1 MTEFMKIAA
10 IIAVSA
16 VLINTLYQKFK
27 TVDFTSDNPEG
38 IQFHQGNWNEAL
50 QIAQESEKLIFL
62 DVYATWCGPC
72 KKLKTTT
79 FANAEVGTYFTQNF
93 INVAVDGEAGEG
105 IELAK
110 KYGVRGYPTLL
121 FINSKGEVVKQ
132 TAGYHNPSQ
141 LLKLGETVLKSKQP

>member
-1 MTEFMKIAA
+1 MSEFMKIAA

-16 VLINTLYQKFK
+16 VVINTLYQQFK
-27 TVDFTSDNPEG
+27 PVDFNSDNSEG
-38 IQFHQGNWNEAL
+38 IHFHQGSWNEAL

-141 LLKLGETVLKSKQP
+141 LLKLGETALKSKQP